1 MRLLIVDDHAILRE
15 GLTAL
20 LHQLGPETEV
30 LTAADGATA
39 LEIAGQRDDL
49 DAVILDLA
57 MPGMDGG
64 AVVERLGALRPD
76 LPTIVLSASESAA
89 DVRRVLGLGA
99 LGYVPKSA
107 DPNTLLSAIKLVLA
121 GELYVPPLMLDAR
134 SEIDPAPLSASSV
147 HLTQRQRDV
156 LTGMARGLS
165 NKRIAQELGLAE
177 KTVKAH
183 ITVVLRV
190 LGASNRT
197 HAVTIARDSGLAS

>member
-20 LHQLGPETEV
+20 LQQLGPETEV
-30 LTAADGATA
+30 LTADGGASA
-39 LEIAGQRDDL
+39 LDIAARRSDL
-49 DAVILDLA
+49 DVVIMDLA

-76 LPTIVLSASESAA
+76 LPVIVLSASESAA
-89 DVRRVLGLGA
+89 DVRRVLALGA

-121 GELYVPPLMLDAR
+121 GEIYVPPLMLNADGDSA
-134 SEIDPAPLSASSV
+134 APTSTQAV
-147 HLTQRQRDV
+147 HLTQRQREV
-156 LTGMARGLS
+156 LTGMSRGLS

-197 HAVTIARDSGLAS
+197 QAVTIARDSGLAA

>member
-20 LHQLGPETEV
+20 LQQFGPDTEV
-30 LTAADGATA
+30 LNAADGTEA
-39 LEIAGQRDDL
+39 LALVDANPNL
-49 DAVILDLA
+49 DVVILDLA
-57 MPGMDGG
+57 MPGMEGG
-64 AVVERLGALRPD
+64 RVIERLGAMRPD
-76 LPTIVLSASESAA
+76 LPAIVLSASESAA
-89 DVRRVLGLGA
+89 DVRRVLALGA

-107 DPNTLLSAIKLVLA
+107 NPNTLLSAIKLVLA
-121 GELYVPPLMLDAR
+121 GEIYVPPLMLEPQGD
-134 SEIDPAPLSASSV
+134 SSAPTGLSSV

-156 LTGMARGLS
+156 LNCMSRGLS

-197 HAVTIARDSGLAS
+197 HAVTIARENGLAP